1 MACNLE
7 ALLLGR
13 CRVCL
18 NPHTVGCSFKLNP
31 GSSRNSLVRSSR
43 AEAAVLNSTGA
54 WLALVMIMKV
64 FGHFLTSAMFSILI
78 ALLYMRVM
86 LDSKAILLTGH
97 GP

>member
-78 ALLYMRVM
+78 ALLYMR
-86 LDSKAILLTGH
+86 
-97 GP
+97 

>member
-64 FGHFLTSAMFSILI
+64 FWT
-78 ALLYMRVM
+78 LLDKRHVLKLDCFAVHAVM